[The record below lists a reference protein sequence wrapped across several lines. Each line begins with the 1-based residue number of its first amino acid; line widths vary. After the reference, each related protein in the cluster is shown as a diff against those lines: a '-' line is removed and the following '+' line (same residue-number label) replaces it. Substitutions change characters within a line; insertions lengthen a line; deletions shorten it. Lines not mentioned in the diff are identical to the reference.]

1 MKPKL
6 PSNLEKLRIDHPMYG
21 KPEPGSIEG
30 CFGIP
35 YKHYQLFVISGCG
48 EGWDHISVS
57 LKHRCPTWNEMK
69 FIKNLFFEPDEL
81 VIQFHPPEKDYK
93 NIGETVL
100 HLWRPWD
107 QEIKLPPINMV

>member
-1 MKPKL
+1 
-6 PSNLEKLRIDHPMYG
+6 
-21 KPEPGSIEG
+21 
-30 CFGIP
+30 
-35 YKHYQLFVISGCG
+35 
-48 EGWDHISVS
+48 
-57 LKHRCPTWNEMK
+57 MK

-107 QEIKLPPINMV
+107 QEIKLPPIYMV